1 MNRLKQIVKKIS
13 KIDFLKVAEVIVAAV
28 LVLAPLSA
36 AAIPL
41 PNCTSLNGVNCTA
54 GTSITGLIT
63 TIINW
68 MLALA
73 GLIAVFFLVVG
84 GFRYIAAG
92 GNEEAAEKGK
102 STVINA
108 IIGIVIIVLSYVI
121 VNVVS
126 NLVTNVGGGTSGTGI

>member
-1 MNRLKQIVKKIS
+1 MKQIVKKVS
-13 KIDFLKVAEVIVAAV
+13 KIDFLKVAEVILAAI

-41 PNCTSLNGVNCTA
+41 PTCSSLNGVNCTA

-92 GNEEAAEKGK
+92 GNEESAEKGR

>member
-1 MNRLKQIVKKIS
+1 VNRLKQIVKRLQKV
-13 KIDFLKVAEVIVAAV
+13 DYLKVAEIVLASV
-28 LVLAPLSA
+28 LFLAPLSA
-36 AAIPL
+36 VALQL

-68 MLALA
+68 MLVLA